1 MHVPQDYVGSVYGG
15 LGHLL
20 LDYYQLKQLDIP
32 KKLFAIQNLERFD
45 YILWRDLLSQLDQE
59 LQRPALGLEIAQLV
73 QAKHLGII
81 GYLALSSET
90 LGEAFMRYHDYHRLI
105 YDGSPLQVSLDRD
118 YLSISWSEIPFKV
131 STQLTDEIAI
141 ALMTEFIRSSILDQH
156 QLHLHE
162 VHFQHPVN
170 KNIAVYEQYF
180 RCKVRFGQAKNQ
192 VLIPV
197 SEMSIPLKKG
207 DQTLQKLLM
216 QQAEAVLEKL
226 PNSTQIDQRLQQA
239 ILVGLQKNMF
249 QIEHIAKQMNF
260 SVRQLQRYLQKQ
272 GQTYQQRMQEIRC
285 MMAVQYLKDP
295 HLSLQEISMLLG
307 YSEQSAFQRA
317 FKQWTAQT
325 PQQWRSEYLET
336 QVQEKFLDYP
346 ATAEINVPYQI

>member
-1 MHVPQDYVGSVYGG
+1 M
-15 LGHLL
+15 
-20 LDYYQLKQLDIP
+20 
-32 KKLFAIQNLERFD
+32 
-45 YILWRDLLSQLDQE
+45 
-59 LQRPALGLEIAQLV
+59 
-73 QAKHLGII
+73 
-81 GYLALSSET
+81 
-90 LGEAFMRYHDYHRLI
+90 
-105 YDGSPLQVSLDRD
+105 
-118 YLSISWSEIPFKV
+118 
-131 STQLTDEIAI
+131 ST
-141 ALMTEFIRSSILDQH
+141 
-156 QLHLHE
+156 
-162 VHFQHPVN
+162 
-170 KNIAVYEQYF
+170 
-180 RCKVRFGQAKNQ
+180 
-192 VLIPV
+192 
-197 SEMSIPLKKG
+197 PLKKG

-285 MMAVQYLKDP
+285 MMAMQYLKDP

-325 PQQWRSEYLET
+325 PQQWRSEYLNPGAGKISE
-336 QVQEKFLDYP
+336 LSCYRRD
-346 ATAEINVPYQI
+346 